1 MLLIESVF
9 FPEIRPI
16 VDGMLTLETGEIMGR
31 LFSRGI
37 VGQNEVIA
45 ISGFIGKVETTAVTQ
60 KMIDHFS
67 PNIVVLVSGAGALDP
82 NLKPGDIV
90 AGTEFQEYD
99 LIVPTKSNSTRI
111 TSVDSNTIEHVQ
123 NFFQEAKLGK
133 IISGDRL
140 VQNSEERDELFRNT
154 SALCLDMDSAAVA
167 RVSQMNKLPFAVF
180 KVILDMCDENSER
193 DFSVNFNRFSA
204 KPAEIILSILK
215 EHVLDIK

>member
-16 VDGMLTLETGEIMGR
+16 VDSMLTLETGEIMGR

-60 KMIDHFS
+60 KMIDRFS

-204 KPAEIILSILK
+204 NRRKLSFRF
-215 EHVLDIK
+215 

>member
-16 VDGMLTLETGEIMGR
+16 VDSMLTLETGEIMGR

-60 KMIDHFS
+60 KMIDRFS

-167 RVSQMNKLPFAVF
+167 RVSQMNK
-180 KVILDMCDENSER
+180 
-193 DFSVNFNRFSA
+193 
-204 KPAEIILSILK
+204 
-215 EHVLDIK
+215 